1 MLCIYS
7 TFIIQL
13 LLFAVCAYPSTDWP
27 SVCVV
32 LYRSIYNNVSLV
44 PCSPSTELNCF
55 CSSQCCFGKNLLDP
69 WSHVLISCR
78 HPACECFLPLGR
90 NIISICFF
98 FSFSFA
104 LTSCSPAGPWYGP
117 QTCYSW
123 EAMTPNVSL
132 FWIFW
137 IDVEST
143 SHVTF
148 DLPSDQIH
156 HTARGHSGFIS
167 QAMNHKNLSCSS
179 STGRNRRHLVT
190 CRARVLDD
198 NPQKGVNPDQRQYNL
213 GFTVDCAAQKTFHPN
228 WNLRPEQKHILNERC
243 SLFFFIFFQ
252 QYS

>member
-1 MLCIYS
+1 MVGLNHQSDLSLIHRDDLVAFFLADSDFSEVQIIIHCCYNIKKTVGMLCIYS

-98 FSFSFA
+98 FFHFH
-104 LTSCSPAGPWYGP
+104 LPWPRVPPRGLG
-117 QTCYSW
+117 
-123 EAMTPNVSL
+123 M
-132 FWIFW
+132 
-137 IDVEST
+137 DHK
-143 SHVTF
+143 HVTAEKLWHQTSPCSGSF
-148 DLPSDQIH
+148 ELMWKVPHMWPS
-156 HTARGHSGFIS
+156 
-167 QAMNHKNLSCSS
+167 
-179 STGRNRRHLVT
+179 
-190 CRARVLDD
+190 
-198 NPQKGVNPDQRQYNL
+198 
-213 GFTVDCAAQKTFHPN
+213 TFHQIKYTTQHVATVGLLVKP
-228 WNLRPEQKHILNERC
+228 WTIKT
-243 SLFFFIFFQ
+243 
-252 QYS
+252 